1 MIHQNVITFLHHG
14 AKRFVLRKLV
24 SDLLSQHIVRL
35 HQIHHLAVLPD
46 QTVAV
51 ACAHIKVKNVCL
63 QLLLHRLQEHCT
75 FLGTDLTRTVVDDR
89 AVLVIVLL
97 LGKRDDVAA
106 QSHIRVFHWNTNR
119 ECLKRRT
126 PRIKFSRVVSQHGE
140 IGSVA
145 ARLHAVRDRMYHA
158 DLTFRCQFIHLRCL
172 CIL

>member
-35 HQIHHLAVLPD
+35 HQIHNLAVLPD
-46 QTVAV
+46 QAVAV
-51 ACAHIKVKNVCL
+51 TCAHIKMKNVCL
-63 QLLLHRLQEHCT
+63 QFLLHCLQEHRAL
-75 FLGTDLTRTVVDDR
+75 LGADLSRTVVDDR
-89 AVLVIVLL
+89 AVLVIFLL

-106 QSHIRVFHWNTNR
+106 QSHIRVFHRNADGKR
-119 ECLKRRT
+119 LKRRA
-126 PRIKFSRVVSQHGE
+126 PRIKFSRIVSQHGE
-140 IGSVA
+140 IGSIA